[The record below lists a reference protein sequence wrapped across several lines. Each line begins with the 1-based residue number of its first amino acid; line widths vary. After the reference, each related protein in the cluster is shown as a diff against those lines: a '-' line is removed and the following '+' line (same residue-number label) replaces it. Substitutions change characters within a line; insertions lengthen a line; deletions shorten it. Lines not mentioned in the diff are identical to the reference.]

1 VRFKLDE
8 NLGRRGA
15 RALREADHDVAT
27 VAEQKMQ
34 ASSDAA
40 LIDACTAE
48 SRCLVTLDLDFADPI
63 RFPPARFAGIVI
75 LRSPAIITASGLEVL
90 VQTLIAA
97 LVTSDPVGRLWIVE
111 PGRVREHAL
120 DE

>member
-8 NLGRRGA
+8 NLGVRGA
-15 RALREADHDVAT
+15 RALRTAGHDVAT

-75 LRSPAIITASGLEVL
+75 LRSPAIITASGLEAL
-90 VQTLIAA
+90 VQTLVAA

>member
-1 VRFKLDE
+1 MRFKLDE

-15 RALREADHDVAT
+15 EALSRAAHDVAT

-75 LRSPAIITASGLEVL
+75 LRSPAIITASGLEAL
-90 VQTLIAA
+90 VETLVAA
-97 LVTSDPVGRLWIVE
+97 LVTSDPVGKLWVVE
-111 PGRVREHAL
+111 PGRVRERTQS
-120 DE
+120 E

>member
-97 LVTSDPVGRLWIVE
+97 LVTSDPVGKLWVVE

>member
-1 VRFKLDE
+1 MRFKLDE

-97 LVTSDPVGRLWIVE
+97 LVTSDPVGKLWVVE

>member
-8 NLGRRGA
+8 NLGVRGA
-15 RALREADHDVAT
+15 GALRTAGHDVAT
-27 VAEQKMQ
+27 VAEHKMQ

-75 LRSPAIITASGLEVL
+75 LRSSAIITASGLETL
-90 VQTLIAA
+90 VETLVAA
-97 LVTSDPVGRLWIVE
+97 LVTSDPVGKLWVVE
-111 PGRVREHAL
+111 AGRVREHAPK
-120 DE
+120 E

>member
-1 VRFKLDE
+1 MRFKLDE

-15 RALREADHDVAT
+15 RALSEAAHDVAT
-27 VAEQKMQ
+27 VADQKMQ

-40 LIDACTAE
+40 LIAACTAE
-48 SRCLVTLDLDFADPI
+48 NRCLVTLDLDFADPI

-75 LRSPAIITASGLEVL
+75 LRSSAIVTASGLDLL

-97 LVTSDPVGRLWIVE
+97 LVTSDPVGKLWVVE
-111 PGRVREHAL
+111 PGRVREHTN
-120 DE
+120 EE